1 MNKIAVV
8 FPGQGSQFIGMGK
21 SLCQQFKIAEQVY
34 EEAEEV
40 LSIPLRQIC
49 YGGRISELNRITT
62 LFPAIITY
70 GVASYRVFEE
80 VTEIKPDY
88 MAGHS
93 LGEYAALVCSGILN
107 FADAVRLVEKRASL
121 CLKYSLGEH
130 GTMTVIDGLDAD
142 AVLKYCQYLLQEG
155 ENVYIAC
162 YNKETQVVVSG
173 CSQAVM
179 KLEDMVIEAGA
190 QISPMIMM
198 PPFHSP
204 LMQPVVKEM
213 ETLLSSISFQEGSVA
228 VIANV
233 DGMPYPFRK
242 EEIIKTLT
250 KHLVSPVM
258 WCQSQQYMQRNG
270 VGTVVEMGAHHY
282 LTKMVQEIIPECKVY
297 SYGVNQDWNLSESS
311 GVNDSRQRD
320 RIKEYI
326 KIVVGTRNYSNNKK
340 DYDEKI
346 IRKYRELEAIQND
359 RNAIERAEKLLQ
371 EILDLKEVPESVRKQ
386 YREELEAYQK

>member
-1 MNKIAVV
+1 
-8 FPGQGSQFIGMGK
+8 
-21 SLCQQFKIAEQVY
+21 
-34 EEAEEV
+34 
-40 LSIPLRQIC
+40 
-49 YGGRISELNRITT
+49 
-62 LFPAIITY
+62 
-70 GVASYRVFEE
+70 
-80 VTEIKPDY
+80 
-88 MAGHS
+88 
-93 LGEYAALVCSGILN
+93 
-107 FADAVRLVEKRASL
+107 
-121 CLKYSLGEH
+121 
-130 GTMTVIDGLDAD
+130 
-142 AVLKYCQYLLQEG
+142 
-155 ENVYIAC
+155 
-162 YNKETQVVVSG
+162 
-173 CSQAVM
+173 M

-297 SYGVNQDWNLSESS
+297 AYGVNQDWNLSESS

-326 KIVVGTRNYSNNKK
+326 KIVVGTRNYSNNRK

>member
-107 FADAVRLVEKRASL
+107 VADAVRLVEKRASL
-121 CLKYSLGEH
+121 CLKYSLGAH

-297 SYGVNQDWNLSESS
+297 AYGVNQDWNLSESS